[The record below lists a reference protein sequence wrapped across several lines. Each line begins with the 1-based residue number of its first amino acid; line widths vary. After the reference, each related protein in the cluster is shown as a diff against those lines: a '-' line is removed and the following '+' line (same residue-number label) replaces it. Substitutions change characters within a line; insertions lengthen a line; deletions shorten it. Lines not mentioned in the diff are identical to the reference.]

1 MYSSAFSLQFLWF
14 MVSLNSKIFKREQP
28 WPQGDKERQ
37 QGSLTKHMHTK
48 FMWDMSW
55 EVCSFAP
62 SQQCAMEL
70 LKVSKD
76 KSTQLHQEDG
86 QVYPRREKGGA
97 ELCAGSHEEGMMPLS
112 FTNKHLC
119 HKTKPQGI
127 LEINNS
133 YTLNCTILPLTP
145 QDRVSLGRQ
154 VIFYISLL

>member
-1 MYSSAFSLQFLWF
+1 
-14 MVSLNSKIFKREQP
+14 
-28 WPQGDKERQ
+28 
-37 QGSLTKHMHTK
+37 
-48 FMWDMSW
+48 
-55 EVCSFAP
+55 
-62 SQQCAMEL
+62 MEL

-145 QDRVSLGRQ
+145 QDRVSLGSPGCLGTHGEQ
-154 VIFYISLL
+154 ASLELTKIHLPLPPSAGIKGALNCISK